1 MEIRPK
7 GFLPVKLIEGRIAT
21 DLINNL
27 QALRAYVEKKVVPM
41 EAGTPPVSA
50 GEASEPSSPGVS
62 IDAVSAVEASEPS
75 SPGDSMVDAVVGAIR
90 SYSDEDLQSQNK
102 DLRARIRD
110 LELELLAKDELIAK
124 IETLLKKI

>member
-1 MEIRPK
+1 
-7 GFLPVKLIEGRIAT
+7 
-21 DLINNL
+21 L
-27 QALRAYVEKKVVPM
+27 QYLRAYVENKAVPM
-41 EAGTPPVSA
+41 KAGTPPVSA
-50 GEASEPSSPGVS
+50 VEASEPSSPGAS

-90 SYSDEDLQSQNK
+90 SHSDEDLQSQNK
-102 DLRARIRD
+102 DLRARIKD